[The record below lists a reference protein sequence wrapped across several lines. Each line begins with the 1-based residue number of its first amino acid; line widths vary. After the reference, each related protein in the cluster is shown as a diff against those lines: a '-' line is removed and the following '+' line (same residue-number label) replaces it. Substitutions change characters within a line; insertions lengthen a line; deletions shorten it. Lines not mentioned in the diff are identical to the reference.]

1 VNLAPAKVAVGALLG
16 AVAGPVVYARLGP
29 MATRAALLALLL
41 GSGGLVWAWLGR
53 SAAGVATALMV
64 VVVGLSLRA
73 LAPLDTLDPGPVS
86 GVVVLR
92 GDPEVSFGGIEVVVA
107 DGDRRLLASIDG
119 PSAGEVAA
127 LQLGDS
133 MRVTGRTRRFR
144 ESTGWHRSRHL
155 AGELQVDW
163 VGDIRVGRGAVAVA
177 AGVRERIRTSVAP
190 LDPDAR
196 ALVLGAAL
204 GDDRT
209 QSAAQRDRFLRSGL
223 THLLVVSGQNVAL
236 MLVLCAP
243 LITRVPVGRRWMMVT
258 AVVGWFVVLVRPD
271 PSVLRAGAAALVAAV
286 AARRGHLVDAST
298 VLAGALTAV
307 VLVDP
312 LVVGS
317 LGFWLSAAATLGLVV
332 GLGDRRGSDVNPVA
346 VARATLAAQVGVA
359 PVLAAAGLA
368 VPLASF
374 PANILA
380 GAPAGFLTLW
390 GMTVGLVAGTLPG
403 PVATAARLP
412 VAMAAWWVDGVAR
425 SAALLPLG
433 RVTPTETY
441 ALMALGL
448 ATWMVWGHWEGRSRA
463 VVASK
468 VLWAPLV
475 VAALWAG
482 RPIAPTSGAVP
493 GGCLLVDERGTVLV
507 LERAPPSDR
516 RLLAALADVEVRRID
531 VLAVTPGGLRLAAT
545 VVQVRDALPV
555 GVVTDRAVTPGC
567 EVLS

>member
-1 VNLAPAKVAVGALLG
+1 
-16 AVAGPVVYARLGP
+16 
-29 MATRAALLALLL
+29 M
-41 GSGGLVWAWLGR
+41 
-53 SAAGVATALMV
+53 
-64 VVVGLSLRA
+64 
-73 LAPLDTLDPGPVS
+73 
-86 GVVVLR
+86 
-92 GDPEVSFGGIEVVVA
+92 
-107 DGDRRLLASIDG
+107 
-119 PSAGEVAA
+119 
-127 LQLGDS
+127 
-133 MRVTGRTRRFR
+133 
-144 ESTGWHRSRHL
+144 
-155 AGELQVDW
+155 
-163 VGDIRVGRGAVAVA
+163 
-177 AGVRERIRTSVAP
+177 
-190 LDPDAR
+190 
-196 ALVLGAAL
+196 
-204 GDDRT
+204 
-209 QSAAQRDRFLRSGL
+209 RSGL

-493 GGCLLVDERGTVLV
+493 GVACWWTSG
-507 LERAPPSDR
+507 APSWCSSG
-516 RLLAALADVEVRRID
+516 RLRRI
-531 VLAVTPGGLRLAAT
+531 AVCWRRWRMWRCAGSTCWP
-545 VVQVRDALPV
+545 
-555 GVVTDRAVTPGC
+555 
-567 EVLS
+567 

>member
-1 VNLAPAKVAVGALLG
+1 MNLAPAKVAVGALLG

-223 THLLVVSGQNVAL
+223 THLLVVSGD
-236 MLVLCAP
+236 
-243 LITRVPVGRRWMMVT
+243 TR
-258 AVVGWFVVLVRPD
+258 LVR
-271 PSVLRAGAAALVAAV
+271 
-286 AARRGHLVDAST
+286 
-298 VLAGALTAV
+298 
-307 VLVDP
+307 
-312 LVVGS
+312 
-317 LGFWLSAAATLGLVV
+317 
-332 GLGDRRGSDVNPVA
+332 
-346 VARATLAAQVGVA
+346 
-359 PVLAAAGLA
+359 
-368 VPLASF
+368 
-374 PANILA
+374 
-380 GAPAGFLTLW
+380 
-390 GMTVGLVAGTLPG
+390 
-403 PVATAARLP
+403 
-412 VAMAAWWVDGVAR
+412 
-425 SAALLPLG
+425 
-433 RVTPTETY
+433 
-441 ALMALGL
+441 
-448 ATWMVWGHWEGRSRA
+448 
-463 VVASK
+463 
-468 VLWAPLV
+468 
-475 VAALWAG
+475 
-482 RPIAPTSGAVP
+482 
-493 GGCLLVDERGTVLV
+493 GGW
-507 LERAPPSDR
+507 
-516 RLLAALADVEVRRID
+516 ADV
-531 VLAVTPGGLRLAAT
+531 T
-545 VVQVRDALPV
+545 
-555 GVVTDRAVTPGC
+555 
-567 EVLS
+567 